1 MPVVN
6 HPTHEHGIRDADHR
20 YGCFNRKP
28 FKKTVVVEDW
38 QGVYRWP
45 FRMSMECR
53 YDKSLSDTRCSGC
66 KHAGS
71 GEAYT
76 EQQNHLITE
85 SQHANQQETP

>member
-1 MPVVN
+1 
-6 HPTHEHGIRDADHR
+6 
-20 YGCFNRKP
+20 
-28 FKKTVVVEDW
+28 
-38 QGVYRWP
+38 
-45 FRMSMECR
+45 MSMECR

-71 GEAYT
+71 GEAYI